1 MAKGET
7 FSAEK
12 TEFAD
17 EETGHRVIQ
26 LTSSPS
32 HDHHFYF
39 TTTSFHP
46 DGEHLFFSSARTGK
60 FNIFSMDLKSGQMR
74 QITECEKLS
83 SLAPCLDSRGREV
96 YYWDG
101 PNLKASDIETLEE
114 RHLYTVPQGFRGG
127 LLSIPDDGS
136 RLVFAAMPVLELKTQ
151 TEKIYSGMQEMFER
165 CDRTDI
171 VVVPTDGSPS
181 WVAYQENCWV
191 SHVNVCPKD
200 PDLILYCHEGS
211 GTMVRQRMWLV
222 RSDGSQRRPLRPQE
236 PENAL
241 GHEYWHKD
249 GETIGYH
256 GSLKEGRTDPIFG
269 LIKKDGSDCREYHT
283 ERATGHSQSSP
294 DGKMHICDGAG
305 LICRIEPGDGT
316 ARLIPLARHSTSGKI
331 QIGHAHPIF
340 SPDGKFVLFTS
351 DKAGV
356 CNVYMVE
363 V

>member
-1 MAKGET
+1 MAKGDT
-7 FSAEK
+7 FPAEMVGYV
-12 TEFAD
+12 D
-17 EETGHRVIQ
+17 EETGRRVTQ

-39 TTTSFHP
+39 TSTSFHP
-46 DGEHLFFSSARTGK
+46 DGEHLFFSSRRTGK
-60 FNIFSMDLKSGQMR
+60 FNIFSMNLKSGRMR
-74 QITECEKLS
+74 QITECEKIS
-83 SLAPCLDSRGREV
+83 SLAACLDPRGHEV

-101 PNLKASDIETLEE
+101 PDLKASDIETPEE

-136 RLVFAAMPVLELKTQ
+136 RLVFPATPILELKTQ

-171 VVVPTDGSPS
+171 VVVPTDGSAC
-181 WVAYQENCWV
+181 WVAYRENCWA
-191 SHVNVCPKD
+191 SHVNVCPTD

-211 GTMVRQRMWLV
+211 WTMVQQRMWLV
-222 RSDGSQRRPLRPQE
+222 RSDGSGRRPLRPQE
-236 PENAL
+236 PQNAL
-241 GHEYWHKD
+241 GHEYWHRD
-249 GETIGYH
+249 GQTVGYH
-256 GSLKEGRTDPIFG
+256 GHLKEGRTDPIFG
-269 LIKKDGSDCREYHT
+269 LINKDGSHCREYHT
-283 ERATGHSQSSP
+283 QRSTGHSQSSA
-294 DGKMHICDGAG
+294 DGKMHTCDGAG
-305 LICRIEPGDGT
+305 LICLIEPEDGT
-316 ARLIPLARHSTSGKI
+316 ASFTPLARHDTSGEM

-351 DKAGV
+351 DKSGV